1 MRGDSGR
8 MRAGWAV
15 THLGGHQGASWDG
28 LLVAVFFLALVPV
41 SIGFMLLACCLSPGR
56 RAWGQQAQDSA
67 GGEEAMS
74 TGTADDHRTVRQ
86 AATVLDVSIKAIQK
100 WVKAG
105 WIRGERIT
113 PPAGTLYL
121 VLNKEDALAGAPG
134 PWATGPWGDEAE
146 ET

>member
-1 MRGDSGR
+1 

-15 THLGGHQGASWDG
+15 THLDGQQGASWAG

-56 RAWGQQAQDSA
+56 GARGPQAQDSA
-67 GGEEAMS
+67 GGDEAMS
-74 TGTADDHRTVRQ
+74 TGTADDHRTARQ
-86 AATVLDVSIKAIQK
+86 GATVVDVSIKAIQK
-100 WVKAG
+100 WVTAG
-105 WIRGERIT
+105 RIRGERIT

-121 VLNKEDALAGAPG
+121 VLNKEDALAGTP
-134 PWATGPWGDEAE
+134 GPWGDEAE